1 MSDKKRETF
10 SSGIGVFFATL
21 GSAVGLGNIWKFPY
35 LTGANGGA
43 AFLIIYLLC
52 VIFVGMPIMI
62 AEFYIGRKTRKN
74 IVGAVNQLSPN
85 KAWGGIGILG
95 MLSGYLILFFYTTV
109 AGWVYS
115 YIFKAMKGEFA
126 KANIDGAKSAFSVA
140 IKGPVSPI
148 VWQLVVIIIICTIL
162 ILGVKKGIERV
173 TKSLMPVLLILVFIC
188 MVRAL
193 TLPGA
198 SQGISFLFKPDFGAV
213 SPKIILIA
221 LGLAFFKL
229 SVGMGTMTTYGS
241 YFTEDNN
248 MIATALRVTLAD
260 TLVSIMAG
268 LAIFP
273 AVFSFGMEPAQ
284 GPSLLFVT
292 VPLVFSKIP
301 LGNVLLI
308 IFFVLTAIAATTA
321 SISIMEVPIAYFTE
335 EKKISRNKA
344 VIINGI
350 IIAVVGILATLSASE
365 GSALAGT
372 KIFGKTFFDLFDYIS
387 SNIFMPIGGLLIAI
401 FIGYFNSKKNVADEL
416 SNGGVLAN
424 NGIINL
430 FRIIIRYATPIL
442 VLIVFLNSIGII
454 KL

>member
-115 YIFKAMKGEFA
+115 YIFKAMKGEFG

-301 LGNVLLI
+301 LGNVLLT

-401 FIGYFNSKKNVADEL
+401 FIGYFNSKKNVVDEL